1 MKYLQETGLYNSNR
15 VAAATR
21 FIMPNLGIINCYS
34 SYTR

>member
-1 MKYLQETGLYNSNR
+1 MKYLQAIGLYKSNR
-15 VAAATR
+15 VAATTR